1 MGKRNLITSKEE
13 FVRNAV
19 EFFETLFGEN
29 HASTCGDTEI
39 RVFPKGGIPEQR
51 FCEKTQDAAF
61 LAYDLCNSGIDTY
74 FGVNPRV
81 GKGGKKENV
90 HYVTA
95 FHAEVDYGTDG
106 HKKMEKYETHDQVLE
121 AIRDFNPPPTLVNHS
136 GGGFHCYWVL
146 ENPASVSEH
155 GIERLES
162 INKALLTELGGDK
175 GTHNLDRVLR
185 VPGTFNFKLE
195 NNPREV
201 TRVITDGPKYQVSDF
216 DQLLSKETVPD
227 TKKERESN
235 PESEGTKPPWDQNLD
250 SLHLSDQIKNLILTG
265 KSKTYPSRSEADQA
279 VVTALISK
287 GLGKSDIKKIFESYP
302 VGRKY
307 QQHQAPDKYLDH
319 CIESAK
325 KFMDLS
331 EEERVDPLFI
341 SGSIQKNNGTHSL
354 AALNFEEFMS
364 KKHKLKYLEDENAY
378 FMYTGKCYEHCRE
391 SFLNHIC
398 QTELG
403 KYRGLFKSSSLKEFC
418 HFCAGGNLIRG
429 ERARKDRVKFLSLQN
444 GLFNLETG
452 ELIPHTPDVFTTNL
466 LPYDFDPNAECPRF
480 LQYLDEVFNSDQDLI
495 TFVQEAVGYTFH
507 KAIPMP
513 AIFFLIGG
521 GSNGKSVFINLLTDL
536 IGEHNACSISINALS
551 KEYYILSL
559 FDKMVNVSG
568 ETPQRKQVNT
578 DLVKAAVAGDWVT
591 GREPYKQP
599 VKFKPFAKHFL
610 AMNEIPVIDD
620 MTHGMMRRLYFISF
634 PRTFKMEE
642 MDVDLPRKLKKELSG
657 IFNWALEGYKRLRG
671 RRFRFT
677 EPVSMKQSKSEYRNQ
692 RNSASAF
699 MSQCI
704 EKDPSNEGMKFSEL
718 YHAYENFSESEGF
731 EKLFPKR
738 VLRGMLE
745 KEGYEV
751 GNSSRHNN
759 QLFVSGVKVTWEEME

>member
-1 MGKRNLITSKEE
+1 MEKRNLITNRDE
-13 FVRNAV
+13 FIKSAI
-19 EFFETLFGEN
+19 EFFKTLFGEN
-29 HASTCGDTEI
+29 HASTCGDIEI
-39 RVFPKGGIPEQR
+39 RVFPSGNFPEQH
-51 FCEKTQDAAF
+51 FCPTPIEAAQV
-61 LAYDLCNSGIDTY
+61 AYDQCNSGIDAY

-81 GKGGKKENV
+81 DKGGKKQNI
-90 HYVTA
+90 HYVVA
-95 FHAEVDYGTDG
+95 FHAEVDYGQDG
-106 HKKMEKYETHDQVLE
+106 HKKESKFEIRDQALE
-121 AIRDFNPPPTLVNHS
+121 AIRKFNPVPTLVNHS

-146 ENPASVSEH
+146 EEPASVSEH
-155 GIERLES
+155 GVEKLES

-195 NNPREV
+195 DNPREV
-201 TRVITDGPKYQVSDF
+201 TRIITDGPKYHLTDF
-216 DQLLSKETVPD
+216 EKFLSKQEESAEKITEESHD
-227 TKKERESN
+227 QNEITK
-235 PESEGTKPPWDQNLD
+235 TQWDQNLD
-250 SLHLSDQIKNLILTG
+250 SLRLSDQIKNLILTG
-265 KSKTYPSRSEADQA
+265 KSKAYQSRSEADQA
-279 VVTALISK
+279 VVTSLVSK
-287 GLGKSDIKKIFESYP
+287 GLGKSDIRKIFENYP
-302 VGRKY
+302 IGQKY
-307 QQHQAPDKYLDH
+307 REHQAPDKYLDH
-319 CIESAK
+319 CIESSK

-354 AALNFEEFMS
+354 VALNFEEFMS
-364 KKHKLKYLEDENAY
+364 RKHKLKYLEDENAY

-403 KYRGLFKSSSLKEFC
+403 KFRGLFKSSSLKEFC

-429 ERARKDRVKFLSLQN
+429 ERARKDRVKYLSLQN

-480 LQYLDEVFNSDQDLI
+480 LQYLDEVFLSDKDVIL
-495 TFVQEAVGYTFH
+495 FVQEAVGYTFH

-536 IGEHNACSISINALS
+536 IGEHNACSISLNALS
-551 KEYYILSL
+551 REYYILSL

-610 AMNEIPVIDD
+610 AMNEVPVIDD
-620 MTHGMMRRLYFISF
+620 LSHGMMRRLYFISF
-634 PRTFKMEE
+634 PRTFKMQE

-657 IFNWALEGYKRLRG
+657 IFNWALEGYKRLKG

-677 EPVSMKQSKSEYRNQ
+677 EPVSMKQSKTEYRNQ
-692 RNSASAF
+692 RNSTSAF
-699 MSQCI
+699 MCQCI

-718 YHAYENFSESEGF
+718 YQVYQSFCESEGF
-731 EKLFPKR
+731 EKVFPKR
-738 VLRGMLE
+738 DLRGMLE

-759 QLFVSGVKVTWEEME
+759 HLFVSGVKVTWEEME